1 MKMGFHQIA
10 RYYYYPGW
18 HEPGTTGE
26 LVFNKKAY
34 EALPLDYRRMLD
46 HSTQALNTLVFMEYY
61 TKNAQ
66 NLQILR
72 SQFKTKVEFTRLPD
86 AMLKEIKKAAVDV
99 VREESEKSP
108 QAKKVNA
115 SYQKFMPLVGE
126 WGEISEGSYFSLL
139 S

>member
-1 MKMGFHQIA
+1 M
-10 RYYYYPGW
+10 
-18 HEPGTTGE
+18 
-26 LVFNKKAY
+26 
-34 EALPLDYRRMLD
+34 LDY
-46 HSTQALNTLVFMEYY
+46 STQALNTLVFMEYY

-66 NLQILR
+66 NLQKLR
-72 SQFKTKVEFTRLPD
+72 TDFKTKVEFTRLPA
-86 AMLKEIKKAAVDV
+86 AMLKEIKKVALDV
-99 VREESEKSP
+99 VKEESEKSP